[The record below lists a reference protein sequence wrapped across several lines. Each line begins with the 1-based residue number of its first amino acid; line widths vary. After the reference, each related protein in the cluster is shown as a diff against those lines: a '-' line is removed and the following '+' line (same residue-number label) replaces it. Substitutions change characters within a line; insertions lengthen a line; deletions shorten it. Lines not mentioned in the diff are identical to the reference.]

1 MALKRLSIRHFHNQQ
16 LRRKCNKSAIN
27 NQTQCSLFGEKSRLL
42 SCPTVR
48 VHDLVRVKTNGRNVK
63 AFYEFFPSYGDAS
76 SLDADGDG
84 GV

>member
-1 MALKRLSIRHFHNQQ
+1 MFVIWREIKITQ
-16 LRRKCNKSAIN
+16 LPYC
-27 NQTQCSLFGEKSRLL
+27 
-42 SCPTVR
+42 